1 MDMQHQLGDIINQRY
16 HITDTLGEGAI
27 GITYKARDAVSGV
40 DVAVKSLSLRHS
52 NDWKA
57 IELFE
62 REAKVLA
69 NLHHPGIPE
78 YLDYFQVDSPS
89 DRHFHIVQQ
98 IAPGESLATLVAQG
112 WHPTELEV
120 RDIAAQML
128 RILIYLQSLHPPV
141 IHRDIKPQNII
152 RHPDGQIFLVDF
164 GTIRDTYRQ
173 TLTGGSTIIGTY
185 GYMAPEQLL
194 GQAEP
199 ATDLYG
205 LGTTLLF
212 LLTHRHPADL
222 PQKRLKIDFSSA
234 ADISADFASW
244 LDRML
249 EPAPEDRFTTATE
262 SLAVLQGKR
271 DIIYPPEP
279 SSRPPAG
286 SKIVFQRTADSLFVD
301 IPPFG
306 WLNSDCLLL
315 GACFPLCLFMAV
327 GVGSMS
333 GGWFSILGAISFLV
347 LSFYIIWVILLVGFS
362 RQVIEIEGKNVK
374 ITLTNVKFNSA
385 RLKLNSSYTLN
396 ADNIE
401 KISLIEIKNQPNS
414 PVKIIFPVFVQ
425 GINKYYFGQHIK
437 HLEEKEWLVK
447 ELADFLNKP
456 YNIRDYLSS

>member
-27 GITYKARDAVSGV
+27 GITYKARDEVSGV

-222 PQKRLKIDFSSA
+222 PQKRLKIDFRPA
-234 ADISADFASW
+234 TDISADFASW

-249 EPAPEDRFTTATE
+249 EPAPEDRFTTAAE

-279 SSRPPAG
+279 SSHPPAG

-301 IPPFG
+301 IPPAGGCHPGTF
-306 WLNSDCLLL
+306 LL
-315 GACFPLCLFMAV
+315 GLLAIFCICMTVLCIANMN
-327 GVGSMS
+327 
-333 GGWFSILGAISFLV
+333 WFLGI
-347 LSFYIIWVILLVGFS
+347 ILLGLSIFTGLAFLGIFS
-362 RQVIEIEGKNVK
+362 DNHTRQLIEINLETVK
-374 ITLTNVKFNSA
+374 ITWRWDDRESSRFFSRFLQNSDSSVKFN
-385 RLKLNSSYTLN
+385 
-396 ADNIE
+396 IE
-401 KISLIEIKNQPNS
+401 DVEMVMIQKVKNGEYYMIYP
-414 PVKIIFPVFVQ
+414 IIVV
-425 GINKYYFGQHIK
+425 GLTNYGFGT
-437 HLEEKEWLVK
+437 HLHPKEQDWLVK
-447 ELADFLNKP
+447 QLAFFMGKP
-456 YNIRDYLSS
+456 YLIQR